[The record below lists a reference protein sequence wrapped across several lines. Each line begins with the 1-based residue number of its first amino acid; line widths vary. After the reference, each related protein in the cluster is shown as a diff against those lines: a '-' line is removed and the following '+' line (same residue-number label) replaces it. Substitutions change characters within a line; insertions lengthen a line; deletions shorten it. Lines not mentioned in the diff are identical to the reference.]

1 MREFAKSMARY
12 GWAMSVFGVQQMV
25 NLMNPQNST
34 KTADSFNSVA
44 DAAAATLGPN
54 LKSAYQT
61 GDKMQSQFVDAF
73 MGMGGNCMGMGMMD
87 PNRWM
92 KMGSEM
98 MQGAEQAAQQ
108 AAGRMGCGGSRSSA
122 APAGPPPA
130 APPAAPGSATSGGAA
145 PGTAQTMGW
154 GPMPH

>member
-1 MREFAKSMARY
+1 
-12 GWAMSVFGVQQMV
+12 
-25 NLMNPQNST
+25 
-34 KTADSFNSVA
+34 
-44 DAAAATLGPN
+44 
-54 LKSAYQT
+54 
-61 GDKMQSQFVDAF
+61 MQSQFVDAF